1 MKNTLKFKFVA
12 FNILVVILTFLVLIV
27 FGTIYTR
34 GYFLAERQASR
45 TVVNEQAA
53 MTAMNLVMFGDKYS
67 AKFLNEHLSKYPDLS
82 YCITISL
89 VSKVAHFTDTE
100 DKINYLINEKLA
112 KEYEYLFTKR
122 PQKTEVYPTE
132 NMLSI
137 ISPVYGIDDKGEDGI
152 VGYFMTGFS
161 LETLFYKLK
170 GLNSLIIITLIT
182 ITLLVSVVIYFM
194 TSLFL
199 KPLKSAVEVIN
210 NVAEGDFTCRMT
222 IKAKSEIGVLVTT
235 INKMVST
242 WRASIEKLKEVINK
256 TATYS
261 ERMSEAARQQ
271 EISTAGQASAVS
283 EISSTLNEL
292 NTSSKQVNKK
302 ADMVSKSSNDVL
314 QIASEGQKAVKSSIK
329 EINAIQGKIK
339 TISEHTLNLSIEAQ
353 QIGSIVKTVSDIS
366 SKTDMLAINAGIE
379 AARANEHGK
388 GFSIV
393 ATEVRGLADKS
404 QKSAEKIAVLIE
416 TIQSATNST
425 VLSTEEA
432 IKGFQVGIKLI
443 SEAGHTID
451 NLIKHIQDTVQYAGE
466 IALASRQ
473 QSLGN
478 EQVVSVMSNID
489 EGMQTTASSAAQIL
503 SDANNLKRLSN
514 DLAAVADKYTI

>member
-1 MKNTLKFKFVA
+1 
-12 FNILVVILTFLVLIV
+12 
-27 FGTIYTR
+27 
-34 GYFLAERQASR
+34 
-45 TVVNEQAA
+45 
-53 MTAMNLVMFGDKYS
+53 
-67 AKFLNEHLSKYPDLS
+67 
-82 YCITISL
+82 
-89 VSKVAHFTDTE
+89 
-100 DKINYLINEKLA
+100 
-112 KEYEYLFTKR
+112 
-122 PQKTEVYPTE
+122 
-132 NMLSI
+132 
-137 ISPVYGIDDKGEDGI
+137 
-152 VGYFMTGFS
+152 
-161 LETLFYKLK
+161 
-170 GLNSLIIITLIT
+170 
-182 ITLLVSVVIYFM
+182 
-194 TSLFL
+194 
-199 KPLKSAVEVIN
+199 
-210 NVAEGDFTCRMT
+210 
-222 IKAKSEIGVLVTT
+222 
-235 INKMVST
+235 
-242 WRASIEKLKEVINK
+242 
-256 TATYS
+256 
-261 ERMSEAARQQ
+261 
-271 EISTAGQASAVS
+271 
-283 EISSTLNEL
+283 
-292 NTSSKQVNKK
+292 
-302 ADMVSKSSNDVL
+302 MVSKSSNDVL

-329 EINAIQGKIK
+329 EINAIQGKIE

-503 SDANNLKRLSN
+503 SDANNLKRLSS